1 MLTIL
6 GRAAGYVSS
15 LRLVPITGLKC
26 RKYNPAY
33 SFVSIVRR
41 GRDSLQHLAT
51 MAKMNKGG
59 NIKIKSRSNVIL
71 ATREE
76 KLSLEMEVD
85 GAKLNDDEIRKV
97 KEQFGI
103 QTTTDDELTVNY
115 EFYLDY
121 IGNVV
126 KNLELIESLLDKA
139 TILKVQTNE
148 LNYSKCLVQDL
159 FNKLEV
165 IEEKIK
171 R

>member
-1 MLTIL
+1 
-6 GRAAGYVSS
+6 
-15 LRLVPITGLKC
+15 
-26 RKYNPAY
+26 
-33 SFVSIVRR
+33 
-41 GRDSLQHLAT
+41 
-51 MAKMNKGG
+51 
-59 NIKIKSRSNVIL
+59 
-71 ATREE
+71 
-76 KLSLEMEVD
+76 MEVD